1 MPAAAQPPNVHISDS
16 WHESAVITPQSTVG
30 RSVVHLLLLRARH
43 ETRRL
48 RIAIL
53 DAEQEEDKMAAA
65 TELIAQRDEALALA
79 AAKDVEIEQLKAQL
93 ASR

>member
-1 MPAAAQPPNVHISDS
+1 MRKL
-16 WHESAVITPQSTVG
+16 G
-30 RSVVHLLLLRARH
+30 RARFRLARARRVRKDLGDDECLAEVGKTEDD

-65 TELIAQRDEALALA
+65 DQLIAQL
-79 AAKDVEIEQLKAQL
+79 AAKDAEIEQLKAKL
-93 ASR
+93 AEIQG

>member
-1 MPAAAQPPNVHISDS
+1 MSQLDLSDD
-16 WHESAVITPQSTVG
+16 ECLAKVG
-30 RSVVHLLLLRARH
+30 NTEDD

-79 AAKDVEIEQLKAQL
+79 AAKDVEIEQLKAKL
-93 ASR
+93 AEIQG

>member
-1 MPAAAQPPNVHISDS
+1 MKKLLCRSDPRPNAPWSALLSQLELSDD
-16 WHESAVITPQSTVG
+16 ESLAEVG
-30 RSVVHLLLLRARH
+30 KTEDD

-65 TELIAQRDEALALA
+65 GELIAQRDA
-79 AAKDVEIEQLKAQL
+79 
-93 ASR
+93 

>member
-1 MPAAAQPPNVHISDS
+1 
-16 WHESAVITPQSTVG
+16 
-30 RSVVHLLLLRARH
+30 
-43 ETRRL
+43 
-48 RIAIL
+48 
-53 DAEQEEDKMAAA
+53 MAAA

>member
-1 MPAAAQPPNVHISDS
+1 MIFINGVAHPSLAH
-16 WHESAVITPQSTVG
+16 
-30 RSVVHLLLLRARH
+30 
-43 ETRRL
+43 
-48 RIAIL
+48 
-53 DAEQEEDKMAAA
+53 KMAAA